1 MAAAVSPMVAIAIL
15 SSYSIYDG
23 LMSQCQQFGL
33 VELGCFPTVNE
44 QGVLE
49 PSCCPVHVA

>member
-15 SSYSIYDG
+15 TSFSIYDG
-23 LMSQCQQFGL
+23 LKSQSQQFGAIGL
-33 VELGCFPTVNE
+33 ECFPTANE